1 MAGEQQLQPGAQ
13 LSEFAQAERDKL
25 FPKNIYSPKSDKYG
39 PQHPNA
45 LSDGDGKGRG
55 TSVFLGVRDQE
66 TGTKTDILTR
76 KENVKTNSY
85 NSGNGYSVPDDNV
98 TSGTIGLTPS

>member
-1 MAGEQQLQPGAQ
+1 MADEQQLQPGAK

-39 PQHPNA
+39 PQHPHA
-45 LSDGDGKGRG
+45 LSDGDDKGRG
-55 TSVFLGVRDQE
+55 TSVFLGVRDPD
-66 TGTKTDILTR
+66 TGTKVDVLTR

-85 NSGNGYSVPDDNV
+85 NSKNGYSVPDDNV

>member
-1 MAGEQQLQPGAQ
+1 MAGEQQTQPGAR
-13 LSEFAQAERDKL
+13 LSEYAQAERDKL
-25 FPKNIYSPKSDKYG
+25 FPKNIYSPKSDSYG

-45 LSDGDGKGRG
+45 LSDGDDKGRG
-55 TSVFLGVRDQE
+55 TAVFLGVRDNE

-85 NSGNGYSVPDDNV
+85 NSKNGYSVPDDNI
-98 TSGTIGLTPS
+98 TNGTVGLTPS

>member
-1 MAGEQQLQPGAQ
+1 MAGEQQIQPGAR
-13 LSEFAQAERDKL
+13 LSEYAQAERDKL
-25 FPKNIYSPKSDKYG
+25 FPKNIYSPKSDSYG

-45 LSDGDGKGRG
+45 LSDGDDKGRG
-55 TSVFLGVRDQE
+55 TAVFLGVRDNE

-85 NSGNGYSVPDDNV
+85 NSQNGYSVPDDNI
-98 TSGTIGLTPS
+98 TNGTVGLTPS